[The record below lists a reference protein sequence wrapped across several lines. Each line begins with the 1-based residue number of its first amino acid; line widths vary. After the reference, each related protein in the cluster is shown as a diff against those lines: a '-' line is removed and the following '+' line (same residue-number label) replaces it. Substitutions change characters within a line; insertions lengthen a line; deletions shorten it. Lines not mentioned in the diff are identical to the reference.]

1 MAESFLF
8 CIAES
13 LIAKLASRAYEEASQ
28 VLGVYDTLQEFT
40 HTLSYVK
47 AVLLDAEQKQE
58 DNQEL
63 QEWLRQIKLV
73 LYDAENVLEEVE
85 SENLRKQVVKAHGSS
100 TKSKV
105 GHFFSNSNPLV
116 IRYRMARK
124 IEEIKN
130 RLDKVASDRYKFGL
144 QIIDVD
150 NRRVV
155 VQRREMTYS
164 RVDSD
169 VIGREHDKEKII
181 QLLIQ
186 CDDNDKNL
194 SVIPIVGIGGLGKTT
209 LAKLVFNDKRIDDCF
224 ILKMWVCVSVGFNIK
239 QLIIKIINSAND
251 FASTDAPVYQQSF
264 KDLDIEQL
272 QNHLTK
278 KLKGAVGSKI
288 LVTTRSHN
296 IASMM
301 GTIPSHILEGLSLE
315 DSLSVFI
322 KWAFKEGEE
331 GKYPHLI
338 EGDILPALK
347 LSYDQM
353 PFYLKQ
359 CFALFSLYPKDYTF
373 NSFEVTSLSRA
384 LGLLPSPNGNKIL
397 KHSVNQYLYELLS
410 ISFIQDFVDYGIGFT
425 FKIHYLVHELAKSVA
440 FGDCL
445 LANYSL
451 ECMDSIARG
460 VRHLSFR
467 KDVWDDEFGVQRLLG
482 VRTILFPIAGVGAH
496 NKVFLNA
503 CMSRCKYLRF
513 LDLSDS
519 TYKTLPQSIGKLK
532 HLRYFS
538 ITNNKKIKRLP
549 NSICNLLKL
558 EVLILIGCTQLEKL
572 PKDLRKLTSLQH
584 LEITT
589 KLCVLPE
596 DEIAN
601 LSSLRTLRIEFCNNL
616 ESLFGGIKLPKLR
629 VLRVANCMTL
639 KSLSLNSEHFPA
651 LETLFVDNCDMLEL
665 SQGHEKRN
673 SNLRLKLALNNRRI
687 RRARARGR
695 RIGYRANGRVHNW
708 SKEQLLPNLKRRG
721 QLKVCRTKPVESTVN
736 TLAGALYKVFLAP
749 PDLAMKEMCHAC
761 FDYPI
766 IGGLFSEEPVF
777 LL

>member
-1 MAESFLF
+1 MTLECKQQHNDSDISVHSFETLHCITIVFSSWLQLFHVPFDFLITLVMAESFLF

-13 LIAKLASRAYEEASQ
+13 LIAKLASRAYEEVSQ

-58 DNQEL
+58 HNQEL

-85 SENLRKQVVKAHGSS
+85 SENLRKQVFKAHGSN

-130 RLDKVASDRYKFGL
+130 RLDKVASDRHKFGL

-181 QLLIQ
+181 ELLIQ
-186 CDDNDKNL
+186 CDNNDKNL

-209 LAKLVFNDKRIDDCF
+209 LAKLVFNDKRTDVGKKFLLVLDDVWNGSRVE
-224 ILKMWVCVSVGFNIK
+224 WV
-239 QLIIKIINSAND
+239 QMRDLIEA
-251 FASTDAPVYQQSF
+251 
-264 KDLDIEQL
+264 
-272 QNHLTK
+272 
-278 KLKGAVGSKI
+278 GAVGSKI

-301 GTIPSHILEGLSLE
+301 GTIPSHILEGLSME

-331 GKYPHLI
+331 GKYPNLVNIGREIVKKCGGVPLAVRTLGSLLFSKFDTDEWEYVRDNEIWNLPQI

-373 NSFEVTSLSRA
+373 DSFEITSLWRA

-503 CMSRCKYLRF
+503 C
-513 LDLSDS
+513 
-519 TYKTLPQSIGKLK
+519 TL
-532 HLRYFS
+532 
-538 ITNNKKIKRLP
+538 
-549 NSICNLLKL
+549 
-558 EVLILIGCTQLEKL
+558 
-572 PKDLRKLTSLQH
+572 SLQH

-665 SQGHEKRN
+665 SQGHEKQN
-673 SNLRLKLALNNRRI
+673 SNLRLKILTIVSLPQLVTLPHWLQGSVKTLQFLSISSCNNLVALPVWLSAMNCLKTLRI
-687 RRARARGR
+687 T
-695 RIGYRANGRVHNW
+695 NCSNML
-708 SKEQLLPNLKRRG
+708 SLPDNIHHLTMLER
-721 QLKVCRTKPVESTVN
+721 LEI
-736 TLAGALYKVFLAP
+736 
-749 PDLAMKEMCHAC
+749 D
-761 FDYPI
+761 DYPESLRKSQPQV
-766 IGGLFSEEPVF
+766 GESSLFTLST
-777 LL
+777 